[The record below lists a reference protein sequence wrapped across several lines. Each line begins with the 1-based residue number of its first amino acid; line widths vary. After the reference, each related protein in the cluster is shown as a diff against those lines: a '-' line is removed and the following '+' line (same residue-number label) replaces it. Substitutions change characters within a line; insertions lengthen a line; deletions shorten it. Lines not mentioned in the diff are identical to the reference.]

1 LGALLLA
8 LVSPIAY
15 FDITL
20 QWDHML
26 QHVLLLLVAPP
37 LILMADPFRTAWA
50 GYLAAQGRPIS
61 IDGTWPAR
69 VMRVLHSRP
78 RAATVIV
85 VLFSMNLLFW
95 HVPPIYDDTLR
106 IASIHDLE
114 HLSFLV
120 LGLLFWDQV
129 ISPVQA
135 PGRLSLMGRA
145 TVVIAGTFVSWA
157 LAIAIGYASHPL
169 YAYPTPAGGFSLL
182 ADQQIAA
189 GVMWVQGQRSVPHR
203 IALPGHHL
211 VRRRGPQT
219 LGCGGS
225 TMSGRQL
232 ALAGAAAVLVA
243 ACGGSHPTVQAT
255 PKVTALS
262 GPTLTG
268 KTVSITALHG
278 HPVVLVF
285 WGSWCGPCRHDQ
297 PQMNSLYAKWS
308 PRGVDFLGIDLRDDN
323 KAALTFQSQ
332 LAVPYLSIADSNM
345 TIAIHYHIPSA
356 PGLVFLDTQGR
367 VADAV
372 LGSMSV
378 ADFNADVTRLLG
390 VSSASA

>member
-1 LGALLLA
+1 
-8 LVSPIAY
+8 
-15 FDITL
+15 
-20 QWDHML
+20 
-26 QHVLLLLVAPP
+26 
-37 LILMADPFRTAWA
+37 
-50 GYLAAQGRPIS
+50 
-61 IDGTWPAR
+61 
-69 VMRVLHSRP
+69 
-78 RAATVIV
+78 
-85 VLFSMNLLFW
+85 
-95 HVPPIYDDTLR
+95 
-106 IASIHDLE
+106 
-114 HLSFLV
+114 
-120 LGLLFWDQV
+120 
-129 ISPVQA
+129 
-135 PGRLSLMGRA
+135 
-145 TVVIAGTFVSWA
+145 
-157 LAIAIGYASHPL
+157 
-169 YAYPTPAGGFSLL
+169 
-182 ADQQIAA
+182 
-189 GVMWVQGQRSVPHR
+189 
-203 IALPGHHL
+203 
-211 VRRRGPQT
+211 
-219 LGCGGS
+219 
-225 TMSGRQL
+225 MSGRRL

-356 PGLVFLDTQGR
+356 PALVFLDTQGR